1 MDLLA
6 TALIAAAATFVGCAA
21 FWIPIGALIRRP
33 WHHAVQLAAGLA
45 AVAFLAVLVF
55 GPMWQVSDVED
66 YAPKTCS
73 GRQC

>member
-33 WHHAVQLAAGLA
+33 RRDAVQLAAGLA
-45 AVAFLAVLVF
+45 AIAFLAVLAF
-55 GPMWQVSDVED
+55 GPLWEKTDPLEH
-66 YAPKTCS
+66 APKACS